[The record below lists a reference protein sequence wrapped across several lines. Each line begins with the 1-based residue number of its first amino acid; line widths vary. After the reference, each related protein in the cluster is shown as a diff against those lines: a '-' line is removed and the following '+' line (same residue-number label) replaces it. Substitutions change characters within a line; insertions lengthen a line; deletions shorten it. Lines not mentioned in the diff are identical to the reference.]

1 MTSKASHEKS
11 RAKKPAKPKAIV
23 ESKQSP
29 TIVSEDV
36 LVLRSCKADLTSYGG
51 FQWPESGIVE
61 APDWSSTP
69 ECGNGLH
76 GWLWGVGDYS
86 LKVKDFDARY
96 LVVKVDKSTIVQL
109 NNKVKFPRGQVVMV
123 GTWADCFWH
132 VRTNAPKD
140 ELQKSATG
148 NYGHASATGE
158 YGHASATG
166 EYGHASATGNSGH
179 ASATGEY
186 GHASATGEYGHA
198 SATGD
203 YGHASATGDYGAA
216 CVLGQEGKARASAN
230 GSVILTR
237 WDGKRFRHVIG
248 YVGEDG
254 IKADTWYHL
263 ENGSLAE
270 IKE

>member
-1 MTSKASHEKS
+1 
-11 RAKKPAKPKAIV
+11 
-23 ESKQSP
+23 
-29 TIVSEDV
+29 
-36 LVLRSCKADLTSYGG
+36 
-51 FQWPESGIVE
+51 
-61 APDWSSTP
+61 
-69 ECGNGLH
+69 
-76 GWLWGVGDYS
+76 
-86 LKVKDFDARY
+86 DARY

-148 NYGHASATGE
+148 NYGHASATG
-158 YGHASATG
+158 
-166 EYGHASATGNSGH
+166 
-179 ASATGEY
+179 
-186 GHASATGEYGHA
+186 
-198 SATGD
+198 D
-203 YGHASATGDYGAA
+203 YGEA